1 MKKIETIMYQLDYVY
16 FGENDEKTSE
26 ARLVDYLNRNI
37 VIKDV
42 DILKTADY
50 IYKKYNMNDKIMELA
65 LVIYKYYTDKYKDY
79 ACIFK

>member
-37 VIKDV
+37 IIKDV

-50 IYKKYNMNDKIMELA
+50 IYGKYNMNDKIMELA
-65 LVIYKYYTDKYKDY
+65 LVIYKYFAAKYKEY
-79 ACIFK
+79 ANLK